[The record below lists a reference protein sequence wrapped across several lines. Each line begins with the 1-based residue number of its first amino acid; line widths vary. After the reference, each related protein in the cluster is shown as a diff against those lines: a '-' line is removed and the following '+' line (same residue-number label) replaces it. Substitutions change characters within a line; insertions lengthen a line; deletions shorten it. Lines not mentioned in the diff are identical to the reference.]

1 MKKAVQINR
10 IAVEFFL
17 PIRTKFVCH
26 LGFVLLVLS
35 TITGCSSQTSPSR
48 TEVDRTAA
56 SKNVI
61 VAEAIQFTS
70 AILGEDREVL
80 IAVPEGYAD
89 SDASYPVLYVLD
101 GRQNLPHVLGSA
113 DVLTRTGGMPP
124 TIIIGITG
132 ANRDR
137 DYSTSTVDSIPTSGG
152 GAKFLSFIEEELIP
166 FVDQNYRTVPFKAFE
181 GHSLGGALATHA
193 LMSNTNLFDAYI
205 IMSPA
210 LWWDDRALITR
221 AKTFFEA
228 QTSLPKA
235 VFLGIGTQDGYEM
248 RQDLSRLAAIA
259 DEASIQDMRL
269 AHQEF
274 DAEGHMSAPLQT
286 NYFGLKHIFADL
298 RPANLS
304 AESFDVDEF
313 IAHENYIR
321 KKYGANARQTAETYA
336 RLSFRLQEAGKFA
349 DAIAVL
355 EQNAKS
361 YPGYHR
367 NYWWLASAHEKN
379 SDLQAALTNYKRG
392 AVLAAKSGDPM
403 LEQYEENIDRI
414 SATITVH
421 ARQHR
426 SGEIQ

>member
-1 MKKAVQINR
+1 MKKAIESNR
-10 IAVEFFL
+10 IAVSFFL
-17 PIRTKFVCH
+17 LFRTKLVCH
-26 LGFVLLVLS
+26 LAFVLLVLF
-35 TITGCSSQTSPSR
+35 TTTGCSSQASPSR
-48 TEVDRTAA
+48 PEADTATP
-56 SKNVI
+56 SKNLV

-89 SDASYPVLYVLD
+89 SDASYPVLYLLD
-101 GRQNLPHVLGSA
+101 GRQNLPHVLGSV

-132 ANRDR
+132 ENRDR
-137 DYSTSTVDSIPTSGG
+137 DYSPSSVESIPTSGG
-152 GAKFLSFIEEELIP
+152 GAKFLLFVEEELIP
-166 FVDQNYRTVPFKAFE
+166 FVDQNYRTVPFKALE

-193 LMSNTNLFDAYI
+193 LMSNKNLFDAYI

-286 NYFGLKHIFADL
+286 NYFGLKHTFADL

-304 AESFDVDEF
+304 AENFDIDEF
-313 IAHENYIR
+313 VAHEKYIR
-321 KKYGANARQTAETYA
+321 QKYGANARQTAETYA

-367 NYWWLASAHEKN
+367 NYWWLAGAHEKN

-392 AVLAAKSGDPM
+392 ADLAAKSGDPM

-414 SATITVH
+414 NATVSNRH
-421 ARQHR
+421 
-426 SGEIQ
+426 